1 MTMPQ
6 LRSTTRILRLSVG
19 LLLGG
24 TAAAALAAQPA
35 ASTNAASSPAAASAP
50 ATAPLGK
57 IAPGADLRQ
66 LMRGVFFPASNVIF
80 AAQDDPSTFKQAEDA
95 AVSPNPLTSI
105 YGGWQSVQDA
115 ALALSDATN
124 LLLLPGRLCS
134 NGRPVPLQR
143 ADWANYVQILRDAA
157 AASYRAAQSKNT
169 DAIVQVSD
177 TLTRACDACHIAYRD
192 KYKNTGNTRV
202 CEP

>member
-1 MTMPQ
+1 MRQ
-6 LRSTTRILRLSVG
+6 LRFSSCITRLG
-19 LLLGG
+19 AALLLGT
-24 TAAAALAAQPA
+24 TAMALADQPPA
-35 ASTNAASSPAAASAP
+35 PSSTASAP
-50 ATAPLGK
+50 TTVPSIATPPLGK

-80 AAQDDPSTFKQAEDA
+80 AAQDDPTTFKQAEDA

-105 YGGWQSVQDA
+105 YGGWQSVEDA
-115 ALALSDATN
+115 AVALSDASN

-134 NGRPVPLQR
+134 NGRPVPLDR
-143 ADWANYVQILRDAA
+143 PDWANYVQILRDAA
-157 AASYRAAQSKNT
+157 AASYRAARSKSQ

-177 TLTRACDACHIAYRD
+177 TLTRACDACHVAYRD

>member
-6 LRSTTRILRLSVG
+6 LRSTPRIIGLSVG

-24 TAAAALAAQPA
+24 TALAAWAAQPA
-35 ASTNAASSPAAASAP
+35 ASTDAASTPTPAAAAAP
-50 ATAPLGK
+50 APAPAPAPLGK
-57 IAPGADLRQ
+57 LAPGADLRQ

-95 AVSPNPLTSI
+95 AVSPNPLPSI

-124 LLLLPGRLCS
+124 LLLLPGRLC
-134 NGRPVPLQR
+134 
-143 ADWANYVQILRDAA
+143 
-157 AASYRAAQSKNT
+157 
-169 DAIVQVSD
+169 
-177 TLTRACDACHIAYRD
+177 
-192 KYKNTGNTRV
+192 
-202 CEP
+202 